1 MKLSRCLL
9 LLLPALLPAAGAKPL
24 PEATVAQAAARIDRL
39 LEDDLQRA
47 KLAPTALI
55 DDATFVRR
63 AYLGIVGRI
72 PSAEEARA
80 FLDDKSPTKRAV
92 LVDQLVASP
101 GFDSHLFNWT
111 ADLLRL
117 QTRQEQ
123 FGLGWHVWLRQSLAE
138 DKPWDTLVTEML
150 TSNGHCSDNPAVGY
164 YLRDRNMQLDNFSNT
179 MQVFLGRQIGC
190 AQCHDHPFD
199 DWSQFEYYQMAAF
212 GGGIEYQ
219 SKDAQDLIRDTV
231 KALSE
236 KRAGKEP
243 GGTFAPKPGKK
254 NKLDANK
261 ARQLEKQKRNEQQ
274 RLARTVS
281 GQLRPLLKDFNKNA
295 IHEDAGSMLK
305 LPEDY
310 QYRDGKPGEI
320 IQPETLFGEKVSNV
334 APEKRRDAFAA
345 WLTSRDNPYF
355 TKVIANRL
363 WDRAFGHGLVDP
375 LDDWNDD
382 STTAHPEVL
391 AYLETVMKGANYDLR
406 QFLRILY
413 RTRLFQRACL
423 EEEPSMGVPLAFR
436 GPALTR
442 MSAEQLH
449 DSFLVLFQGEVEDVG
464 NAFVKSWEAYRSQV
478 KNLLSTEPQQLM
490 VMGESAKEG
499 EQLFRKAQSELRA
512 AQKAL
517 ANADSGEARAKAQR
531 EFQEAR
537 RAVGEA
543 RRQYDPFG
551 GMQMVKKAG
560 GKKAGG
566 KKGNDSTLRASE
578 QPAPFNPGSLV
589 REFGG
594 SDRQTPSSSH
604 TEATVP
610 QALALL
616 NNNRTDPLSGKKTR
630 LGQALE
636 RCKTPDEKLDL
647 LFITLFS
654 QRPGAQDK
662 QRFLEHAKDPAALRD
677 LTRAMLTSSRF
688 LFIQ

>member
-24 PEATVAQAAARIDRL
+24 PETTVAQAAARIDRL

-63 AYLGIVGRI
+63 AYLGIAGRI

-101 GFDSHLFNWT
+101 GFDSHFFNWT

-150 TSNGHCSDNPAVGY
+150 TSNGHCSEDPAVGY

-212 GGGIEYQ
+212 GGGIEYK
-219 SKDAQDLIRDTV
+219 SKEAQDVIRKTV
-231 KALSE
+231 QSLTNKTA
-236 KRAGKEP
+236 KEP
-243 GGTFAPKPGKK
+243 AATFAPKPGKK
-254 NKLDANK
+254 NNNK
-261 ARQLEKQKRNEQQ
+261 AKQLENQKRNEKQ
-274 RLARTVS
+274 RLTRTV
-281 GQLRPLLKDFNKNA
+281 GKQLNPLFKDFNKNA
-295 IHEDAGSMLK
+295 ILEEPGSMLK

-310 QYRDGKPGEI
+310 QYRDGKPGEV

-363 WDRAFGHGLVDP
+363 WDRVFGHGLVDP
-375 LDDWNDD
+375 LDDWNDE
-382 STTAHPEVL
+382 STSAHPEVL
-391 AYLETVMKGANYDLR
+391 AYLETTMKGANYDLR

-423 EEEPSMGVPLAFR
+423 EEEPAMGVPLAFR
-436 GPALTR
+436 GPVLTR

-449 DSFLVLFQGEVEDVG
+449 DSFLVLFQGEVDDSS
-464 NAFVKSWEAYRSQV
+464 NTFVKNWEAYRSQV
-478 KNLLSTEPQQLM
+478 NSLLTTEPKQLM
-490 VMGESAKEG
+490 VMGKSAQVG

-512 AQKAL
+512 AQRAL
-517 ANADSGEARAKAQR
+517 GDAGTGEARVKAQQ

-543 RRQYDPFG
+543 RRQYDPFN
-551 GMQMVKKAG
+551 GMQM

-566 KKGNDSTLRASE
+566 KNGNNNLRASE

-594 SDRQTPSSSH
+594 SDRQTPSSAH

-654 QRPGAQDK
+654 QRPDADDK
-662 QRFLEHAKDPAALRD
+662 QRFLEHAQDPAALRD

>member
-55 DDATFVRR
+55 NDATFVRR
-63 AYLGIVGRI
+63 AYLGIAGRI

-80 FLDDKSPTKRAV
+80 FLDDKSPAKRAT
-92 LVDQLVASP
+92 LVDRLVASP
-101 GFDSHLFNWT
+101 GFDSHFFNWT
-111 ADLLRL
+111 ADLLRV

-123 FGLGWHVWLRQSLAE
+123 FGLGWHVWLRKSLAG

-150 TSNGHCSDNPAVGY
+150 TSNGHCSEDPAVGY

-212 GGGIEYQ
+212 GGGIEYK
-219 SKDAQDLIRDTV
+219 SKEAQDVIRKTV
-231 KALSE
+231 QSLSN
-236 KRAGKEP
+236 KTAKEP
-243 GGTFAPKPGKK
+243 AATFAPKPGKK
-254 NKLDANK
+254 DNK
-261 ARQLEKQKRNEQQ
+261 AKQLENQKRNEKQ
-274 RLARTVS
+274 RLTRTV
-281 GQLRPLLKDFNKNA
+281 GKQLNPLFKDFNKNA
-295 IHEDAGSMLK
+295 ILEEPGSMLK

-310 QYRDGKPGEI
+310 QYRDGKPGEV

-334 APEKRRDAFAA
+334 APGKRRDAFAA

-363 WDRAFGHGLVDP
+363 WDRVFGHGLVDP

-382 STTAHPEVL
+382 STSAHPEIL
-391 AYLETVMKGANYDLR
+391 AYLETTMKGANYDLR

-413 RTRLFQRACL
+413 RTRLFQRSCL
-423 EEEPSMGVPLAFR
+423 VEEPDMGVPLAFR
-436 GPALTR
+436 GPVLTR

-449 DSFLVLFQGEVEDVG
+449 DSFLVLFHGEVEESS
-464 NAFVKSWEAYRSQV
+464 NTFAKSWDAYRVQV
-478 KNLLSTEPQQLM
+478 TSLLEAEPKQLM
-490 VMGESAKEG
+490 VLGEAAQQG
-499 EQLFRKAQSELRA
+499 EQLFRAAQSDLRA
-512 AQKAL
+512 AQRAI
-517 ANADSGEARAKAQR
+517 ADADSGDARAKAQR
-531 EFQEAR
+531 EFQDAR
-537 RAVGEA
+537 RADGEA
-543 RRQYDPFG
+543 RRQSDPVK
-551 GMQMVKKAG
+551 GMQRGKKSG
-560 GKKAGG
+560 GKN
-566 KKGNDSTLRASE
+566 GNGNLRASE

-589 REFGG
+589 QEFGG
-594 SDRQTPSSSH
+594 SDRQTPSSAH

-616 NNNRTDPLSGKKTR
+616 NNFKTDPLANKKSL
-630 LGQALE
+630 LGQALDQLDS
-636 RCKTPDEKLDL
+636 PDEKLDL

-654 QRPGAQDK
+654 QHPAPQDK
-662 QRFLEHAKDPAALRD
+662 QRFLAHAKDPAALRD

>member
-1 MKLSRCLL
+1 
-9 LLLPALLPAAGAKPL
+9 
-24 PEATVAQAAARIDRL
+24 
-39 LEDDLQRA
+39 
-47 KLAPTALI
+47 
-55 DDATFVRR
+55 
-63 AYLGIVGRI
+63 
-72 PSAEEARA
+72 
-80 FLDDKSPTKRAV
+80 
-92 LVDQLVASP
+92 
-101 GFDSHLFNWT
+101 
-111 ADLLRL
+111 
-117 QTRQEQ
+117 
-123 FGLGWHVWLRQSLAE
+123 
-138 DKPWDTLVTEML
+138 
-150 TSNGHCSDNPAVGY
+150 
-164 YLRDRNMQLDNFSNT
+164 

-212 GGGIEYQ
+212 GGGIEYK
-219 SKDAQDLIRDTV
+219 SKEAQDVIRKTV
-231 KALSE
+231 QSLTNKTA
-236 KRAGKEP
+236 KEP
-243 GGTFAPKPGKK
+243 AATFAPKPGKK
-254 NKLDANK
+254 NNNK
-261 ARQLEKQKRNEQQ
+261 AKQLENQKRNEKQ
-274 RLARTVS
+274 RLTRTV
-281 GQLRPLLKDFNKNA
+281 GKQLNPLFKDFNKNA
-295 IHEDAGSMLK
+295 ILEEPGSMLK

-310 QYRDGKPGEI
+310 QYRDGKPGEV

-363 WDRAFGHGLVDP
+363 WDRVFGHGLVDP
-375 LDDWNDD
+375 LDDWNDE
-382 STTAHPEVL
+382 STSAHPEVL
-391 AYLETVMKGANYDLR
+391 AYLETTMKGANYDLR

-423 EEEPSMGVPLAFR
+423 EEEPAMGVPLAFR
-436 GPALTR
+436 GPVLTR

-449 DSFLVLFQGEVEDVG
+449 DSFLVLFQGEVDDSS
-464 NAFVKSWEAYRSQV
+464 NTFVKNWEAYRSQV
-478 KNLLSTEPQQLM
+478 NSLLTTEPKQLM
-490 VMGESAKEG
+490 VMGKSAQVG

-512 AQKAL
+512 AQRAL
-517 ANADSGEARAKAQR
+517 GDAGTGEARVKAQQ

-543 RRQYDPFG
+543 RRQYDPFN
-551 GMQMVKKAG
+551 GMQM

-566 KKGNDSTLRASE
+566 KNGNNNLRASE

-594 SDRQTPSSSH
+594 SDRQTPSSAH

-654 QRPGAQDK
+654 QRPDADDK
-662 QRFLEHAKDPAALRD
+662 QRFLEHAQDPAALRD

>member
-1 MKLSRCLL
+1 MKFPRCLL

-24 PEATVAQAAARIDRL
+24 PETTVAQAAARIDRL

-55 DDATFVRR
+55 DEATFVRR

-101 GFDSHLFNWT
+101 GFDSHFFNWT
-111 ADLLRL
+111 ADLLRV

-123 FGLGWHVWLRQSLAE
+123 FGLGWHVWLRKSLAE
-138 DKPWDTLVTEML
+138 DKPWDALVTEML
-150 TSNGHCSDNPAVGY
+150 TSNGHCSEDPAVGY

-212 GGGIEYQ
+212 GGGIEYK
-219 SKDAQDLIRDTV
+219 SKEAQDVIRKTV
-231 KALSE
+231 QSLSN
-236 KRAGKEP
+236 KTGGKGP
-243 GGTFAPKPGKK
+243 TASFAPKPGKN
-254 NKLDANK
+254 NKQDANK
-261 ARQLEKQKRNEQQ
+261 ARQLENQKRNEQQ
-274 RLARTVS
+274 RLTRTV
-281 GQLRPLLKDFNKNA
+281 GKQLNPLFKDFNKNA
-295 IHEDAGSMLK
+295 ILEETGAMLK

-310 QYRDGKPGEI
+310 KYRDGKPGEV

-345 WLTSRDNPYF
+345 WLTSRENPYF

-363 WDRAFGHGLVDP
+363 WDRVFGHGLVDP

-382 STTAHPEVL
+382 STSAHPEVL
-391 AYLETVMKGANYDLR
+391 AYLETTMKGAHYDLR

-423 EEEPSMGVPLAFR
+423 EEEPAMGVPLAFR
-436 GPALTR
+436 GPVLTR

-449 DSFLVLFQGEVEDVG
+449 DSFLVLFHGEVEESS
-464 NAFVKSWEAYRSQV
+464 NTFAESWDAYRAQV
-478 KNLLSTEPQQLM
+478 TNLLEAEPKQLM
-490 VMGESAKEG
+490 VLGEAAQQG
-499 EQLFRKAQSELRA
+499 EQLFRAAQSDLRA

-517 ANADSGEARAKAQR
+517 GNADSGEARTKAER

-537 RAVGEA
+537 RAIGEA

-551 GMQMVKKAG
+551 GMQMGKKSG
-560 GKKAGG
+560 GKS
-566 KKGNDSTLRASE
+566 GNGNLRASE
-578 QPAPFNPGSLV
+578 QPAPFNPGTLV
-589 REFGG
+589 RDFGS
-594 SDRQTPSSSH
+594 SDRQTPSSSN

-616 NNNRTDPLSGKKTR
+616 NNFKTDPLANRKSL
-630 LGQALE
+630 LGQALD
-636 RCKTPDEKLDL
+636 RCESPEEKLDL
-647 LFITLFS
+647 LFITFFS
-654 QRPGAQDK
+654 RHPDPQDK
-662 QRFLEHAKDPAALRD
+662 QRFLAHAQAKDPAALRD

>member
-9 LLLPALLPAAGAKPL
+9 LLLPALFPAAGAKPL
-24 PEATVAQAAARIDRL
+24 PENTVAQAAARIDRL

-72 PSAEEARA
+72 PSAEEART
-80 FLDDKSPTKRAV
+80 FLEDKTPAKRAA

-101 GFDSHLFNWT
+101 GFDSHFFNWT
-111 ADLLRL
+111 ADLLRV

-123 FGLGWHVWLRQSLAE
+123 FGLGWHVWLRKSLAE

-150 TSNGHCSDNPAVGY
+150 TSNGHCSSDPAVGY

-212 GGGIEYQ
+212 GGGIEYK
-219 SKDAQDLIRDTV
+219 SKDAQDVIRKTV
-231 KALSE
+231 QSLSN
-236 KRAGKEP
+236 KTGKEP
-243 GGTFAPKPGKK
+243 AASFAPKPGKN
-254 NKLDANK
+254 NKQDANK

-274 RLARTVS
+274 RLSRTV
-281 GQLRPLLKDFNKNA
+281 GKQLNPLFKDFNKNA
-295 IHEDAGSMLK
+295 ILEEPGSMLK

-310 QYRDGKPGEI
+310 KYRDGKPGEV

-334 APEKRRDAFAA
+334 APGKRRDAFAG

-363 WDRAFGHGLVDP
+363 WDRVFGHGLVDP
-375 LDDWNDD
+375 LDDWKED
-382 STTAHPEVL
+382 STSAHPEVL
-391 AYLETVMKGANYDLR
+391 AYLETTMKGANYDLR

-423 EEEPSMGVPLAFR
+423 EEEPDMGLPLAFR
-436 GPALTR
+436 GPVLTR

-449 DSFLVLFQGEVEDVG
+449 DSFIVLFHGEVEESS
-464 NAFVKSWEAYRSQV
+464 NTFAMSWDAYRAQV
-478 KNLLSTEPQQLM
+478 TNLLEAEPKQLM
-490 VMGESAKEG
+490 ILGEAAQQG
-499 EQLFRKAQSELRA
+499 EQLFRAAQSDLRA
-512 AQKAL
+512 AQKAI
-517 ANADSGEARAKAQR
+517 ASADSGDARAKAQR
-531 EFQEAR
+531 EFLEAR
-537 RAVGEA
+537 RAVVEA
-543 RRQYDPFG
+543 RRHYDPFN
-551 GMQMVKKAG
+551 GMQM

-566 KKGNDSTLRASE
+566 KNGNTNLRASE

-589 REFGG
+589 QEFGG
-594 SDRQTPSSSH
+594 SDRQTPSSAH

-616 NNNRTDPLSGKKTR
+616 NNFKTDPLANKKSL
-630 LGQALE
+630 LGQALD
-636 RCKTPDEKLDL
+636 RCKSPDEKLDL
-647 LFITLFS
+647 LFLTLFS
-654 QRPGAQDK
+654 QRPASDDK
-662 QRFLEHAKDPAALRD
+662 QRFLVHAKDPAALRD

>member
-1 MKLSRCLL
+1 MKFSRRLL
-9 LLLPALLPAAGAKPL
+9 LLLPAFFPAAEAKPL
-24 PEATVAQAAARIDRL
+24 PENTVAQAAARIDRL
-39 LEDDLQRA
+39 LEEDLQRA

-80 FLDDKSPTKRAV
+80 FLDDQTPAKRTI

-111 ADLLRL
+111 ADLLRV

-138 DKPWDTLVTEML
+138 DMPWDTLVSEML
-150 TSNGHCSDNPAVGY
+150 TSNGHCSDDPAVGY

-212 GGGIEYQ
+212 GGGIEYK
-219 SKDAQDLIRDTV
+219 SKEAQDIIRKTV
-231 KALSE
+231 QSLSN
-236 KRAGKEP
+236 KPAGKP
-243 GGTFAPKPGKK
+243 AAGLSPMPGKK
-254 NKLDANK
+254 NKQDVNK
-261 ARQLEKQKRNEQQ
+261 EKQLEKQQRNERQ
-274 RLARTVS
+274 RLTRNV
-281 GQLRPLLKDFNKNA
+281 GRQLNPLFKDFNRNA
-295 IHEDAGSMLK
+295 ILEQPGSMLK

-310 QYRDGKPGEI
+310 QYRDAKPGEV
-320 IQPETLFGEKVSNV
+320 IQPETLFGAKISNV
-334 APEKRRDAFAA
+334 APEKRRDTFAT

-363 WDRAFGHGLVDP
+363 WDRAFGHGLVEP

-382 STTAHPEVL
+382 STSAHPAVL
-391 AYLETVMKGANYDLR
+391 AYLETTMKGANYDLR

-423 EEEPSMGVPLAFR
+423 EEEPAMGVPLAFR
-436 GPALTR
+436 GPVLTR

-449 DSFLVLFQGEVEDVG
+449 DSFLVLFKGDVTESSS
-464 NAFVKSWEAYRSQV
+464 AFARNWEAYRSKV
-478 KNLLSTEPQQLM
+478 NSLLTTEPGQLM
-490 VMGESAKEG
+490 LLGEAASQG
-499 EQLFRKAQSELRA
+499 EKLFRAAQSDLRA
-512 AQKAL
+512 AQRAL
-517 ANADSGEARAKAQR
+517 ADADSGEARSKAESEVQL
-531 EFQEAR
+531 AR
-537 RAVGEA
+537 RAANEA
-543 RRQYDPFG
+543 RSQYDPFR
-551 GMQMVKKAG
+551 GMQMGKKSG
-560 GKKAGG
+560 GKNGDA
-566 KKGNDSTLRASE
+566 NLRASE

-594 SDRQTPSSSH
+594 SDRQTPSSGH

-616 NNNRTDPLSGKKTR
+616 NNFRTDPVAGRKSL
-630 LGQALE
+630 LGRELE
-636 RCKTPDEKLDL
+636 RCKSPAEKLDL
-647 LFITLFS
+647 LFLTLFS
-654 QRPGAQDK
+654 QYPGPQDT
-662 QRFLEHAKDPAALRD
+662 QRFLDHTKDPAALRD
-677 LTRAMLTSSRF
+677 LARAMLTSSRF

>member
-1 MKLSRCLL
+1 MKFPRCLL

-24 PEATVAQAAARIDRL
+24 PETTVAQAAARIDRL

-47 KLAPTALI
+47 KPAPTVLI
-55 DDATFVRR
+55 DDATFLRR
-63 AYLGIVGRI
+63 SYLGIVGRI

-80 FLDDKSPTKRAV
+80 FLDDKSPAKRAT

-101 GFDSHLFNWT
+101 GFDSHFFNWT

-123 FGLGWHVWLRQSLAE
+123 FGLGWHVWLRKSLAE

-150 TSNGHCSDNPAVGY
+150 TSNGHCSEDPAVGY

-212 GGGIEYQ
+212 GGGIEYK
-219 SKDAQDLIRDTV
+219 SEDAQDVIRKTV
-231 KALSE
+231 QSLSNKTGE
-236 KRAGKEP
+236 NGPAT
-243 GGTFAPKPGKK
+243 TFAPKPGKK
-254 NKLDANK
+254 DNK
-261 ARQLEKQKRNEQQ
+261 AKQLENQKRNEQQ
-274 RLARTVS
+274 RLTRTV
-281 GQLRPLLKDFNKNA
+281 GKQLNPLFKDFNKNA
-295 IHEDAGSMLK
+295 ILEETGAMLK

-310 QYRDGKPGEI
+310 KYRDGKPGEV

-345 WLTSRDNPYF
+345 WLTSRENPYF

-363 WDRAFGHGLVDP
+363 WDRVFGHGLVDP

-382 STTAHPEVL
+382 STSAHPEVL
-391 AYLETVMKGANYDLR
+391 AYLETTMKGAHYDLR

-423 EEEPSMGVPLAFR
+423 EEEPAMGVPLAFR
-436 GPALTR
+436 GPVLTR

-449 DSFLVLFQGEVEDVG
+449 DSFLVLFHGEVEESS
-464 NAFVKSWEAYRSQV
+464 NTFAESWDAYRAQV
-478 KNLLSTEPQQLM
+478 TNLLEAEPKQLM
-490 VMGESAKEG
+490 VLGEAAQQG
-499 EQLFRKAQSELRA
+499 EQLFRAAQSDLRA

-517 ANADSGEARAKAQR
+517 GNADSGEARTKAER

-537 RAVGEA
+537 RAIGEA

-551 GMQMVKKAG
+551 GMQMGKKSG
-560 GKKAGG
+560 GKS
-566 KKGNDSTLRASE
+566 GNGNLRASE
-578 QPAPFNPGSLV
+578 QPAPFNPGTLV
-589 REFGG
+589 RDFGS
-594 SDRQTPSSSH
+594 SDRQTPSSSN

-616 NNNRTDPLSGKKTR
+616 NNFKTDPLANRKSL
-630 LGQALE
+630 LGQALD
-636 RCKTPDEKLDL
+636 RCESPEEKLDL
-647 LFITLFS
+647 LFITFFS
-654 QRPGAQDK
+654 RHPDPQDK
-662 QRFLEHAKDPAALRD
+662 QRFLAHAQAKDPAARRD

>member
-72 PSAEEARA
+72 PSADEARA
-80 FLDDKSPTKRAV
+80 FLEDKTPAKRAV

-101 GFDSHLFNWT
+101 GFDSHFFNWT

-150 TSNGHCSDNPAVGY
+150 TSNGHCSDDPAVGY

-212 GGGIEYQ
+212 GGGIEYK
-219 SKDAQDLIRDTV
+219 SKEAQDVIRKTV
-231 KALSE
+231 QSLSN
-236 KRAGKEP
+236 KTGGKGP
-243 GGTFAPKPGKK
+243 TASFAPKPGKN
-254 NKLDANK
+254 NKEDINK

-274 RLARTVS
+274 RLSRTV
-281 GQLRPLLKDFNKNA
+281 GKQLNPLFKDFNKNA
-295 IHEDAGSMLK
+295 ILEEPGSMLK

-310 QYRDGKPGEI
+310 KYRDGKPGEV
-320 IQPETLFGEKVSNV
+320 IQPETLFGEKVRNV
-334 APEKRRDAFAA
+334 APGKRRDAFAA

-363 WDRAFGHGLVDP
+363 WDRVFGHGLVDP
-375 LDDWNDD
+375 LDDWKED
-382 STTAHPEVL
+382 STSAHPEVL
-391 AYLETVMKGANYDLR
+391 AYLETTMKGANYDLR

-413 RTRLFQRACL
+413 RTRLFQRSCL
-423 EEEPSMGVPLAFR
+423 EEEPDMGVPLAFR
-436 GPALTR
+436 GPVLTR

-449 DSFLVLFQGEVEDVG
+449 DSFLVLFHGEVDDSS
-464 NAFVKSWEAYRSQV
+464 NTFAKSWDAYRAQV
-478 KNLLSTEPQQLM
+478 TSLLEAEPKQLM
-490 VMGESAKEG
+490 VLGEAAQQG
-499 EQLFRKAQSELRA
+499 EQLFRAAQSDLRA
-512 AQKAL
+512 AQKAI
-517 ANADSGEARAKAQR
+517 ANADSGEARTKAQR
-531 EFQEAR
+531 DFQDAR
-537 RAVGEA
+537 RAVVEA
-543 RRQYDPFG
+543 RRQYDPFN
-551 GMQMVKKAG
+551 GMQM
-560 GKKAGG
+560 GKKAGAKNG
-566 KKGNDSTLRASE
+566 SGDLRASE

-594 SDRQTPSSSH
+594 SDRQTPSSAN

-616 NNNRTDPLSGKKTR
+616 NNFKTDPLANKKSL
-630 LGQALE
+630 LGQALD
-636 RCKTPDEKLDL
+636 RCKSPDEKLEL
-647 LFITLFS
+647 LFLTLFS
-654 QRPGAQDK
+654 QHPAPQDK
-662 QRFLEHAKDPAALRD
+662 QRFLVHAKDPAALRD

>member
-24 PEATVAQAAARIDRL
+24 PETTVAQAAARIDRL
-39 LEDDLQRA
+39 LEDDLQLK
-47 KLAPTALI
+47 KLTPTPLI

-80 FLDDKSPTKRAV
+80 FLDDKSPTKRAA

-111 ADLLRL
+111 ADLLRV

-138 DKPWDTLVTEML
+138 DKPWNSLVTEML
-150 TSNGHCSDNPAVGY
+150 TSTGHCVNDPAVGY

-212 GGGIEYQ
+212 GGGIEYR
-219 SKDAQDLIRDTV
+219 SEEAQEMVRKTV
-231 KALSE
+231 KALSNN
-236 KRAGKEP
+236 KPAKQP
-243 GGTFAPKPGKK
+243 AATFAPKPGNK
-254 NKLDANK
+254 NNKNNKANKANK
-261 ARQLEKQKRNEQQ
+261 ARQLENQKRSEQQ
-274 RLARTVS
+274 RLTRTI
-281 GQLRPLLKDFNKNA
+281 GNQLRPLFKDFNKNA
-295 IHEDAGSMLK
+295 ILEEPGSLLK

-310 QYRDGKPGEI
+310 QYRDGKPGEVI
-320 IQPETLFGEKVSNV
+320 EPETLFGTKVSNV
-334 APEKRRDAFAA
+334 APEERRDTFAA
-345 WLTSRDNPYF
+345 WLTAPENPYF

-375 LDDWNDD
+375 LDDWKDD

-391 AYLETVMKGANYDLR
+391 AYLETTMKGANYDLR

-423 EEEPSMGVPLAFR
+423 DEEPEMGVPLAFR
-436 GPALTR
+436 GPVLTR

-449 DSFLVLFQGEVEDVG
+449 DSFLVLFHGEVEDSS
-464 NAFVKSWEAYRSQV
+464 NTFARNWDAYRSQV
-478 KNLLSTEPQQLM
+478 NHLLETEPKQLL
-490 VMGESAKEG
+490 VLGKSAQEG
-499 EQLFRKAQSELRA
+499 EKIFRAAQTELRA
-512 AQKAL
+512 AQRAL
-517 ANADSGEARAKAQR
+517 ANADSGDARGKAQR
-531 EFQEAR
+531 EVQEAR
-537 RAVGEA
+537 RTANEA
-543 RRQYDPFG
+543 RRQYDPLL
-551 GMQMVKKAG
+551 GMQM

-566 KKGNDSTLRASE
+566 KNGNDTLRASE

-594 SDRQTPSSSH
+594 SDRQTPSSGH

-616 NNNRTDPLSGKKTR
+616 NNNRTDPLSGRKTR

-636 RCKTPDEKLDL
+636 RCESPEEKLDL
-647 LFITLFS
+647 LFLTLFS
-654 QRPGAQDK
+654 QPPDADDK
-662 QRFLEHAKDPAALRD
+662 QRFLVHAKDPAALRD

>member
-24 PEATVAQAAARIDRL
+24 PETTVAQAAARINRL

-80 FLDDKSPTKRAV
+80 FLDDKNPAKRAV

-101 GFDSHLFNWT
+101 GFDSHFFNWT
-111 ADLLRL
+111 ADLLRV

-123 FGLGWHVWLRQSLAE
+123 FGLGWHVWLRKSLAE
-138 DKPWDTLVTEML
+138 DKPWDALVTEML
-150 TSNGHCSDNPAVGY
+150 TSNGHCSDDPAVGY

-212 GGGIEYQ
+212 GGGIEYK
-219 SKDAQDLIRDTV
+219 SKEAQDVIRKTV
-231 KALSE
+231 QSLSN
-236 KRAGKEP
+236 KTGGKGP
-243 GGTFAPKPGKK
+243 TASFAPKPGKN
-254 NKLDANK
+254 NKQDANK

-274 RLARTVS
+274 RMTRTV
-281 GQLRPLLKDFNKNA
+281 GKQLNPLFKDFNKNA
-295 IHEDAGSMLK
+295 ILEEPGSMLK
-305 LPEDY
+305 LPDDY
-310 QYRDGKPGEI
+310 QYRDGKPGEV

-334 APEKRRDAFAA
+334 APGKRRDAFAA
-345 WLTSRDNPYF
+345 WLTSRENPYF

-382 STTAHPEVL
+382 STSAHPDVL
-391 AYLETVMKGANYDLR
+391 AYLETTMKGANYDLR

-423 EEEPSMGVPLAFR
+423 EEEPAMGVPLAFR
-436 GPALTR
+436 GPVLTR

-449 DSFLVLFQGEVEDVG
+449 DSFIVLFHGEVEESS
-464 NAFVKSWEAYRSQV
+464 NTFAKSWDAYRAQV
-478 KNLLSTEPQQLM
+478 TNLLEAEPKQLM
-490 VMGESAKEG
+490 VLGEAAQQG
-499 EQLFRKAQSELRA
+499 EQLFRAAQSDLRA
-512 AQKAL
+512 AQKAI
-517 ANADSGEARAKAQR
+517 ADADSGDARAKAQR
-531 EFQEAR
+531 EFLEAR

-543 RRQYDPFG
+543 RRQYDPFN
-551 GMQMVKKAG
+551 GMQM

-566 KKGNDSTLRASE
+566 KNGNTNLRASE

-589 REFGG
+589 QEFGG
-594 SDRQTPSSSH
+594 SDRQTPSSAH

-616 NNNRTDPLSGKKTR
+616 NNFKTDPLANKKSL
-630 LGQALE
+630 LGQALD
-636 RCKTPDEKLDL
+636 RCKSPDEKLDL
-647 LFITLFS
+647 LFLTLFS
-654 QRPGAQDK
+654 QRPDADDK
-662 QRFLEHAKDPAALRD
+662 QRFLVHAKDPAALRD

>member
-1 MKLSRCLL
+1 MKLSRCLI

-24 PEATVAQAAARIDRL
+24 PETTVAQAAARIDRL

-63 AYLGIVGRI
+63 TYLGIVGRI

-80 FLDDKSPTKRAV
+80 FLDDKSPTKRAA

-101 GFDSHLFNWT
+101 GFDSHFFNWT
-111 ADLLRL
+111 ADLLRV

-150 TSNGHCSDNPAVGY
+150 TSNGHCSSDPAVGY

-212 GGGIEYQ
+212 GGGIEYR
-219 SKDAQDLIRDTV
+219 SKEAQDVIRKTV
-231 KALSE
+231 QSLSN
-236 KRAGKEP
+236 RTAKEP
-243 GGTFAPKPGKK
+243 AATFAPKPGKK
-254 NKLDANK
+254 NNRTKQLDN
-261 ARQLEKQKRNEQQ
+261 QNRNETQ
-274 RLARTVS
+274 RLTRTV
-281 GQLRPLLKDFNKNA
+281 GKQLNPLFKDFRKNA
-295 IHEDAGSMLK
+295 IHESPGSMLK

-310 QYRDGKPGEI
+310 QYRDGKPGEV

-334 APEKRRDAFAA
+334 APGKRRDSFAG
-345 WLTSRDNPYF
+345 WLTSRENPYF

-363 WDRAFGHGLVDP
+363 WDRVFGHGLVDP

-382 STTAHPEVL
+382 STSAHPEVL
-391 AYLETVMKGANYDLR
+391 AYLETTMKGANYDLR

-423 EEEPSMGVPLAFR
+423 EEEPAMGVPLAFR
-436 GPALTR
+436 GPVLTR

-449 DSFLVLFQGEVEDVG
+449 DSFLVLFQGEVEESS
-464 NAFVKSWEAYRSQV
+464 NTFAKSWDAYRAQV
-478 KNLLSTEPQQLM
+478 TSLFEAEPKQLM
-490 VMGESAKEG
+490 VLGEAAQQG
-499 EQLFRKAQSELRA
+499 EQLFRAVQSDLRTAQR
-512 AQKAL
+512 AL
-517 ANADSGEARAKAQR
+517 ANADSGEARSKAQR
-531 EFQEAR
+531 DFQEAR
-537 RAVGEA
+537 RAIGEA
-543 RRQYDPFG
+543 RRQYDPFK
-551 GMQMVKKAG
+551 GMQM

-566 KKGNDSTLRASE
+566 KIGNGNLRASE

-594 SDRQTPSSSH
+594 SDRQTPSSAH

-616 NNNRTDPLSGKKTR
+616 NNNRTDPLSGRKTR

-636 RCKTPDEKLDL
+636 RCKSPEDKLDL

-654 QRPGAQDK
+654 QRPDAQDK
-662 QRFLEHAKDPAALRD
+662 QRFLVHAKDPAALRD

>member
-80 FLDDKSPTKRAV
+80 FLEDKTPAKRAV

-101 GFDSHLFNWT
+101 GFDSHFFNRT

-150 TSNGHCSDNPAVGY
+150 TSNGHCSDDPAVGY

-212 GGGIEYQ
+212 GGGIEYR
-219 SKDAQDLIRDTV
+219 SKEAQDVIRKTV
-231 KALSE
+231 QSLSN
-236 KRAGKEP
+236 KTGGKGP
-243 GGTFAPKPGKK
+243 TASFAPKPGKN
-254 NKLDANK
+254 NKEDINK

-274 RLARTVS
+274 RLSRTV
-281 GQLRPLLKDFNKNA
+281 GKQLNPLFKDFNKNA
-295 IHEDAGSMLK
+295 ILEEPGSMLK

-310 QYRDGKPGEI
+310 KYRDGKPGEV
-320 IQPETLFGEKVSNV
+320 IQPETLFGEKVRNV
-334 APEKRRDAFAA
+334 APGKRRDAFAA

-363 WDRAFGHGLVDP
+363 WDRVFGHGLVDP

-382 STTAHPEVL
+382 STSAHPEVL
-391 AYLETVMKGANYDLR
+391 AYLETTMKGANYDLR

-423 EEEPSMGVPLAFR
+423 EEEPAMGVPLAFR
-436 GPALTR
+436 GPVLTR

-449 DSFLVLFQGEVEDVG
+449 DSFLVLFHGEVDDSS
-464 NAFVKSWEAYRSQV
+464 NTFAKSWDAYRAQV
-478 KNLLSTEPQQLM
+478 TSLLEAEPKQLM
-490 VMGESAKEG
+490 VLGEAAQQG
-499 EQLFRKAQSELRA
+499 EQLFRAAQSDLRA
-512 AQKAL
+512 AQKAI
-517 ANADSGEARAKAQR
+517 ANADSGEARTKAQR
-531 EFQEAR
+531 DFQDAR
-537 RAVGEA
+537 RAVVEA
-543 RRQYDPFG
+543 RRQYDPFN
-551 GMQMVKKAG
+551 GMQM
-560 GKKAGG
+560 GKKAGAKNG
-566 KKGNDSTLRASE
+566 SGDLRASE

-594 SDRQTPSSSH
+594 SDRQTPSSAN

-616 NNNRTDPLSGKKTR
+616 NNFKTDPLANKKSL
-630 LGQALE
+630 LGQALD
-636 RCKTPDEKLDL
+636 RCKSPEEKLEL
-647 LFITLFS
+647 LFLTLFS
-654 QRPGAQDK
+654 QHPAPQDK
-662 QRFLEHAKDPAALRD
+662 QRFLVHAKDPAALRD

>member
-24 PEATVAQAAARIDRL
+24 PETTVAQAAARIDRL

-80 FLDDKSPTKRAV
+80 FLDDKSPAKRAT

-101 GFDSHLFNWT
+101 GFDSHFFNWT

-138 DKPWDTLVTEML
+138 NKPWDTLVTEML
-150 TSNGHCSDNPAVGY
+150 TSNGHCSDDPAVGY

-219 SKDAQDLIRDTV
+219 SQEAQDVIRKTV
-231 KALSE
+231 KALSNNNAA
-236 KRAGKEP
+236 KKPAA
-243 GGTFAPKPGKK
+243 TFAPKPGKK
-254 NKLDANK
+254 NKQDNNK
-261 ARQLEKQKRNEQQ
+261 ARQLENQKRSAQQ
-274 RLARTVS
+274 RLTRNVAK
-281 GQLRPLLKDFNKNA
+281 QLNPLFKDFRKNA
-295 IHEDAGSMLK
+295 IHEEPGSMLK

-310 QYRDGKPGEI
+310 QYRDGKPGEV

-334 APEKRRDAFAA
+334 APEKRRDAFAD

-382 STTAHPEVL
+382 STSAHPEVL
-391 AYLETVMKGANYDLR
+391 AYLETTMKGANYDLR

-423 EEEPSMGVPLAFR
+423 EEEPAMGVPLAFR
-436 GPALTR
+436 GPVLTR

-449 DSFLVLFQGEVEDVG
+449 DSFLVLFQGEVDDSS
-464 NAFVKSWEAYRSQV
+464 NTFVKSWEAYRSQV
-478 KNLLSTEPQQLM
+478 KSLLTTEPKQLM
-490 VMGESAKEG
+490 VMGESAQEG

-512 AQKAL
+512 AQRAL
-517 ANADSGEARAKAQR
+517 SDANTAEARAKAQQ

-543 RRQYDPFG
+543 RRQYDPFR
-551 GMQMVKKAG
+551 GMQM

-566 KKGNDSTLRASE
+566 KNGNNNLRASE

-594 SDRQTPSSSH
+594 SDRQTPSSAH

-616 NNNRTDPLSGKKTR
+616 NNFKTDPLANKKSL
-630 LGQALE
+630 LGAALE
-636 RCKTPDEKLDL
+636 RCKSPEEKLDL
-647 LFITLFS
+647 LFVTLFS
-654 QRPGAQDK
+654 QRPDADDK
-662 QRFLEHAKDPAALRD
+662 QRFLVHAKDPAALRD

>member
-9 LLLPALLPAAGAKPL
+9 LLLPALFPAAGAKPL
-24 PEATVAQAAARIDRL
+24 PENTVAQAAARIDRL

-47 KLAPTALI
+47 KLAPTAII

-63 AYLGIVGRI
+63 AYLGIAGRI

-111 ADLLRL
+111 ADLLRV

-123 FGLGWHVWLRQSLAE
+123 FGLGWHVWLRKSLAE
-138 DKPWDTLVTEML
+138 DMPWDTLVSEML
-150 TSNGHCSDNPAVGY
+150 TSNGHCSDDPAVGY

-212 GGGIEYQ
+212 GGGIEYK
-219 SKDAQDLIRDTV
+219 SKDAQDAIRKTV
-231 KALSE
+231 KALSNN
-236 KRAGKEP
+236 RTAKEP
-243 GGTFAPKPGKK
+243 AANFAPKPGKK
-254 NKLDANK
+254 SKQDLNK
-261 ARQLEKQKRNEQQ
+261 AKQLEKQRKNEQQ
-274 RLARTVS
+274 RLTRTV
-281 GQLRPLLKDFNKNA
+281 GRQLNPLFKDFNKNA
-295 IHEDAGSMLK
+295 ILEDPGSMLK

-310 QYRDGKPGEI
+310 QYRDGKPGEV

-334 APEKRRDAFAA
+334 APEKRRDTFAG

-363 WDRAFGHGLVDP
+363 WDRVFGHGLVDP

-382 STTAHPEVL
+382 STSAHPEVL
-391 AYLETVMKGANYDLR
+391 AYLETTMKGANYDLR

-423 EEEPSMGVPLAFR
+423 EEEPDMGVPLAFR
-436 GPALTR
+436 GPVLTR

-449 DSFLVLFQGEVEDVG
+449 DSFLVLFHGEVEDSS
-464 NAFVKSWEAYRSQV
+464 NEFAKDWEAYRSQV
-478 KNLLSTEPQQLM
+478 KSLLSTEPKQLM
-490 VMGESAKEG
+490 VMGKSAQEG
-499 EQLFRKAQSELRA
+499 EQLFRKAQSEFRA
-512 AQKAL
+512 AQRAL
-517 ANADSGEARAKAQR
+517 SDADTGEARAKAQR

-543 RRQYDPFG
+543 RRQYDPFK
-551 GMQMVKKAG
+551 GMQM

-566 KKGNDSTLRASE
+566 KNGNSTLRASE
-578 QPAPFNPGSLV
+578 QPAPFNPGTLV

-636 RCKTPDEKLDL
+636 RCDSPEEKLDL

-654 QRPGAQDK
+654 QRPDADDK
-662 QRFLEHAKDPAALRD
+662 QRFLVHAKDPAALRD

>member
-80 FLDDKSPTKRAV
+80 FLEDKTPAKRAV

-101 GFDSHLFNWT
+101 GFDSHFFNWT

-150 TSNGHCSDNPAVGY
+150 TSNGHCSDDPAVGY

-212 GGGIEYQ
+212 GGGIEYK
-219 SKDAQDLIRDTV
+219 SKEAQDVIRKTV
-231 KALSE
+231 QSLSN
-236 KRAGKEP
+236 KTGGKGP
-243 GGTFAPKPGKK
+243 TASFAPKPGKN
-254 NKLDANK
+254 NKEDINK

-274 RLARTVS
+274 RLSRTV
-281 GQLRPLLKDFNKNA
+281 GKQLNPLFKDFNKNA
-295 IHEDAGSMLK
+295 ILEEPGSMLK

-310 QYRDGKPGEI
+310 KYRDGKPGEV
-320 IQPETLFGEKVSNV
+320 IQPETLFGEKVRNV
-334 APEKRRDAFAA
+334 APGKRRDAFAA

-363 WDRAFGHGLVDP
+363 WDRVFGQGLVDP
-375 LDDWNDD
+375 LDDWKED
-382 STTAHPEVL
+382 STSAHPEVL
-391 AYLETVMKGANYDLR
+391 AYLETTMKGANYDLR

-413 RTRLFQRACL
+413 RTRLFQRSCL
-423 EEEPSMGVPLAFR
+423 EEEPDMGVPLAFR
-436 GPALTR
+436 GPVLTR

-449 DSFLVLFQGEVEDVG
+449 DSFLVLFHGEVDDSS
-464 NAFVKSWEAYRSQV
+464 NTFAKSWDAYRAQV
-478 KNLLSTEPQQLM
+478 TSLLEAEPKQLM
-490 VMGESAKEG
+490 VLGEAAQQG
-499 EQLFRKAQSELRA
+499 EQLFRAAQSDLRA
-512 AQKAL
+512 AQKAI
-517 ANADSGEARAKAQR
+517 ANADSGEARTKAQR
-531 EFQEAR
+531 DFQEAR
-537 RAVGEA
+537 RAVVEA
-543 RRQYDPFG
+543 RRQYDPFN
-551 GMQMVKKAG
+551 GMQM
-560 GKKAGG
+560 GKKAGAKNG
-566 KKGNDSTLRASE
+566 SGDLRASE

-594 SDRQTPSSSH
+594 SDRQTPSSAN

-616 NNNRTDPLSGKKTR
+616 NNFKTDPLANKKSL
-630 LGQALE
+630 LGQALD
-636 RCKTPDEKLDL
+636 RCKSQDEKLEL
-647 LFITLFS
+647 LFLTLFS
-654 QRPGAQDK
+654 QHPAPQDK
-662 QRFLEHAKDPAALRD
+662 QRFLVHAKDPAALRD

>member
-1 MKLSRCLL
+1 MKLSRCLI

-24 PEATVAQAAARIDRL
+24 PETTVAQAAARIDRL

-80 FLDDKSPTKRAV
+80 FLDDKSPAKRAA

-101 GFDSHLFNWT
+101 GFDSHFFNWT

-138 DKPWDTLVTEML
+138 DKPWDSLVTEML
-150 TSNGHCSDNPAVGY
+150 TSNGHCSDDPAVGY

-219 SKDAQDLIRDTV
+219 SKEVQDVIRKTV

-236 KRAGKEP
+236 DKTAKEP
-243 GGTFAPKPGKK
+243 AATFAPKPGKK
-254 NKLDANK
+254 KQQDNNANK
-261 ARQLEKQKRNEQQ
+261 ARKLENQKRSAQQ
-274 RLARTVS
+274 RLTRNV
-281 GQLRPLLKDFNKNA
+281 GKQLSPLFKDFRKNA
-295 IHEDAGSMLK
+295 ILEDPGSMLK

-310 QYRDGKPGEI
+310 QYRDAKPGEV

-334 APEKRRDAFAA
+334 APEKRRDAFAD
-345 WLTSRDNPYF
+345 WLTSRENPYF

-382 STTAHPEVL
+382 STSAHPEVL
-391 AYLETVMKGANYDLR
+391 AYVETVMKGANYDLR

-423 EEEPSMGVPLAFR
+423 EEEPAMGVPLAFR
-436 GPALTR
+436 GPVLSR

-449 DSFLVLFQGEVEDVG
+449 DSFLVLFQGEVDDTR

-478 KNLLSTEPQQLM
+478 KSLLATEPKQLM
-490 VMGESAKEG
+490 VMGESAQEG
-499 EQLFRKAQSELRA
+499 EQLFRKAQSDLRD
-512 AQKAL
+512 AQRAL
-517 ANADSGEARAKAQR
+517 ADAGTGEARVKAQQG
-531 EFQEAR
+531 FQEAR

-543 RRQYDPFG
+543 RRQYDPFK
-551 GMQMVKKAG
+551 GMQMGKRAG
-560 GKKAGG
+560 GKD
-566 KKGNDSTLRASE
+566 NNLRASE
-578 QPAPFNPGSLV
+578 QPAPFNPGTLV
-589 REFGG
+589 RDFGG
-594 SDRQTPSSSH
+594 SDRQTPSSAH

-636 RCKTPDEKLDL
+636 RCKSPEEKLEL

-654 QRPGAQDK
+654 QRPDADDK
-662 QRFLEHAKDPAALRD
+662 QRFLVHAKDPAALRD

>member
-1 MKLSRCLL
+1 MKLSRRLL
-9 LLLPALLPAAGAKPL
+9 LLLPAFFPAAEAKPL
-24 PEATVAQAAARIDRL
+24 PENTVAQAAARIDHL

-55 DDATFVRR
+55 DDATFLRR
-63 AYLGIVGRI
+63 AYLGIAGRI

-80 FLDDKSPTKRAV
+80 FLDDKSPTKRAT

-111 ADLLRL
+111 ADLLRV

-138 DKPWDTLVTEML
+138 DKPWDQLVREML
-150 TSNGHCSDNPAVGY
+150 VSNGHCSDDPAVGY

-212 GGGIEYQ
+212 GGGIEYK
-219 SKDAQDLIRDTV
+219 SKDAQDMIRKTV
-231 KALSE
+231 KALSNNGDS
-236 KRAGKEP
+236 KKPAA
-243 GGTFAPKPGKK
+243 TFAPKPGKK
-254 NKLDANK
+254 NKLDLNK
-261 ARQLEKQKRNEQQ
+261 AKQLEKQRKNEQQ
-274 RLARTVS
+274 RLTRTV
-281 GQLRPLLKDFNKNA
+281 GRQLNPLFKDFNKNA
-295 IHEDAGSMLK
+295 ILEDPGAMLN

-310 QYRDGKPGEI
+310 KYRDGKPGEV

-334 APEKRRDAFAA
+334 APEKRRDAFAD

-375 LDDWNDD
+375 LDDWNED
-382 STTAHPEVL
+382 SASAHPEVL

-423 EEEPSMGVPLAFR
+423 EEEPAMGVPLAFR

-449 DSFLVLFQGEVEDVG
+449 DSFLVLFHGEVEDSS
-464 NAFVKSWEAYRSQV
+464 NAFARNWEAYRGQV
-478 KNLLSTEPQQLM
+478 KSLLSTEPKQLM
-490 VMGESAKEG
+490 VMGESAQEG
-499 EQLFRKAQSELRA
+499 EQLFRKAQSDLRA
-512 AQKAL
+512 AQKAI
-517 ANADSGEARAKAQR
+517 AHADTGEARAKAQR

-543 RRQYDPFG
+543 RRQYDPFR
-551 GMQMVKKAG
+551 GMQM

-566 KKGNDSTLRASE
+566 KNGNSNLRASE

-594 SDRQTPSSSH
+594 SDRQTPSSGN

-636 RCKTPDEKLDL
+636 RCDSPEEKLEL
-647 LFITLFS
+647 LFLTLFS
-654 QRPGAQDK
+654 QRPDSQDK
-662 QRFLEHAKDPAALRD
+662 ERFLAHAKDPVALRD

>member
-24 PEATVAQAAARIDRL
+24 PETTVAQAAARIDRL

-80 FLDDKSPTKRAV
+80 FLDDKSPAKRAV

-101 GFDSHLFNWT
+101 GFDSHFFNWT
-111 ADLLRL
+111 ADLLRV

-138 DKPWDTLVTEML
+138 DKPWDALVTEML
-150 TSNGHCSDNPAVGY
+150 TSNGHCSDDPAVGY

-212 GGGIEYQ
+212 GGGIEYK
-219 SKDAQDLIRDTV
+219 SKEAQDVIRKTV
-231 KALSE
+231 QSLSN
-236 KRAGKEP
+236 KTGGKGP
-243 GGTFAPKPGKK
+243 TASFAPKPGKN
-254 NKLDANK
+254 NKQDANK

-274 RLARTVS
+274 RMTRTV
-281 GQLRPLLKDFNKNA
+281 GKQLNPLFKDFNKNA
-295 IHEDAGSMLK
+295 ILEEPGSMLK
-305 LPEDY
+305 LPDDY
-310 QYRDGKPGEI
+310 QYRDGKPGEV

-334 APEKRRDAFAA
+334 APGKRRDAFAG

-382 STTAHPEVL
+382 STSAHPEVL
-391 AYLETVMKGANYDLR
+391 AYLETTMKGANYDLR

-423 EEEPSMGVPLAFR
+423 EEEPAMGVPLAFR
-436 GPALTR
+436 GPVLTR

-449 DSFLVLFQGEVEDVG
+449 DSFIVLFHGEVEESS
-464 NAFVKSWEAYRSQV
+464 NTFAKSWDAYRAQV
-478 KNLLSTEPQQLM
+478 TNLLEAEPKQLM
-490 VMGESAKEG
+490 VLGEAAQQG
-499 EQLFRKAQSELRA
+499 EQLFRAAQSDLRA
-512 AQKAL
+512 AQKAI
-517 ANADSGEARAKAQR
+517 ADADSGEARAKAQR
-531 EFQEAR
+531 DFQEAR

-543 RRQYDPFG
+543 RRQYDPFN
-551 GMQMVKKAG
+551 GMQM

-566 KKGNDSTLRASE
+566 KNGSGNLRASE

-589 REFGG
+589 QEFGG
-594 SDRQTPSSSH
+594 SDRQTPSSAH

-616 NNNRTDPLSGKKTR
+616 NNFKTDPLANKKSL
-630 LGQALE
+630 LGQALD
-636 RCKTPDEKLDL
+636 RCKSPDEKLEL
-647 LFITLFS
+647 LFLTLFS
-654 QRPGAQDK
+654 QHPAPQDK
-662 QRFLEHAKDPAALRD
+662 QRFLVHAKDPAALRD

>member
-1 MKLSRCLL
+1 MNLSRCLL

-39 LEDDLQRA
+39 LEEDLQRA

-72 PSAEEARA
+72 PSAEEAQA
-80 FLDDKSPTKRAV
+80 FLEDKTPAKRAV

-101 GFDSHLFNWT
+101 GFDSHFFNWT

-150 TSNGHCSDNPAVGY
+150 TSNGHCSDDPAVGY

-190 AQCHDHPFD
+190 TQCHDHPFD

-212 GGGIEYQ
+212 GGGIEYK
-219 SKDAQDLIRDTV
+219 SKEAQDVIRKTV
-231 KALSE
+231 QSLSN
-236 KRAGKEP
+236 KTGGKGP
-243 GGTFAPKPGKK
+243 TASFAPKPGKN
-254 NKLDANK
+254 NKEDINK

-274 RLARTVS
+274 RLSRTV
-281 GQLRPLLKDFNKNA
+281 GKQLNPLFKDFNKNA
-295 IHEDAGSMLK
+295 ILEEPGSMLK

-310 QYRDGKPGEI
+310 KYRDGKPGEV

-334 APEKRRDAFAA
+334 APGKRRDAFAA

-363 WDRAFGHGLVDP
+363 WDRVFGHGLVDP
-375 LDDWNDD
+375 LDDWKED
-382 STTAHPEVL
+382 STSAHPEVL
-391 AYLETVMKGANYDLR
+391 AYLETTMKGANYDLR

-413 RTRLFQRACL
+413 RTRLFQRSCL
-423 EEEPSMGVPLAFR
+423 EEEPDMGVPLAFR
-436 GPALTR
+436 GPVLTR

-449 DSFLVLFQGEVEDVG
+449 DSFLVLFHGEVDDSS
-464 NAFVKSWEAYRSQV
+464 NTFAKSWDAYRAQV
-478 KNLLSTEPQQLM
+478 TSLLEAEPKQLM
-490 VMGESAKEG
+490 VLGEAAQQG
-499 EQLFRKAQSELRA
+499 EQLFRAAQSDLRA
-512 AQKAL
+512 AQKAI
-517 ANADSGEARAKAQR
+517 ANADSGEARTKAQR
-531 EFQEAR
+531 DFQDAR
-537 RAVGEA
+537 RAVVEA
-543 RRQYDPFG
+543 RRQYDPFN
-551 GMQMVKKAG
+551 GMQM
-560 GKKAGG
+560 GKKAGAKNG
-566 KKGNDSTLRASE
+566 SGDLRASE

-589 REFGG
+589 QEFGG
-594 SDRQTPSSSH
+594 SDRQTPSSAH

-616 NNNRTDPLSGKKTR
+616 NNFKTDPLANKKSL
-630 LGQALE
+630 LGQALD
-636 RCKTPDEKLDL
+636 RCKSPDEKLEL
-647 LFITLFS
+647 LFLTLFS
-654 QRPGAQDK
+654 QHPAPQDK
-662 QRFLEHAKDPAALRD
+662 QRFLVHAKDPAALRD